1 MAQVLTR
8 TQRLANTRNHGANS
22 QENQGNFIPLS
33 LRIDMARDEA
43 RAIAAEKGIESPESA
58 VAWDIVEELLSV
70 AAHRR
75 TQEPKSAFERY
86 CLEDPGAAEARIYD
100 V

>member
-8 TQRLANTRNHGANS
+8 TQRLAKTGNQGTNS
-22 QENQGNFIPLS
+22 QGNQSTFIPLS
-33 LRIDMARDEA
+33 LRIEMARDEA
-43 RAIAAEKGIESPESA
+43 RAIATEKGIESPESA

-70 AAHRR
+70 AARKR
-75 TQEPKSAFERY
+75 THEPKSAFERY
-86 CLEDPGAAEARIYD
+86 CLEHPDASEARIYD

>member
-1 MAQVLTR
+1 MAHVLTR
-8 TQRLANTRNHGANS
+8 PQPFANTGSNTTHADVNPSS
-22 QENQGNFIPLS
+22 QIPLS
-33 LRIDMARDEA
+33 LRIEMARNEA

-70 AAHRR
+70 AARR
-75 TQEPKSAFERY
+75 KSREPKSAFERY
-86 CLEDPGAAEARIYD
+86 CLEHPDASEARIYD

>member
-8 TQRLANTRNHGANS
+8 TQRLANTRNYGAS
-22 QENQGNFIPLS
+22 SKENQGNFIPLS
-33 LRIDMARDEA
+33 LRIEMARDEA
-43 RAIAAEKGIESPESA
+43 RAIATAKGIESPESA
-58 VAWDIVEELLSV
+58 VAWDVVEELLSV

-75 TQEPKSAFERY
+75 TQEPKSPFERY
-86 CLEDPGAAEARIYD
+86 CLEHPGASEARIYD

>member
-8 TQRLANTRNHGANS
+8 TQRLANTRNHGSNS
-22 QENQGNFIPLS
+22 EGNQSNTIPLS
-33 LRIDMARDEA
+33 LRIEMARDEA
-43 RAIAAEKGIESPESA
+43 RAIAAAKGIESPESA

-70 AAHRR
+70 AAYRR
-75 TQEPKSAFERY
+75 NQKPKSAFERY
-86 CLEDPGAAEARIYD
+86 CLEHPGASESRIYD

>member
-8 TQRLANTRNHGANS
+8 TQRLANTRNYGANS
-22 QENQGNFIPLS
+22 QENQGHSIPLS

-58 VAWDIVEELLSV
+58 VAWDIVEELLSI

-86 CLEDPGAAEARIYD
+86 CLEHPGASEARIYD